1 MKYETVLNLLD
12 FHIQEYDDI
21 IQGKTPYKV
30 DEKKCLIEIRKLELL
45 KEEISL
51 LNEIET
57 HPENIPTIK
66 QKASSSFR
74 RFIENI

>member
-1 MKYETVLNLLD
+1 MKYESILKLLD

-21 IQGKTPYKV
+21 IQGKKPYQV
-30 DEKKCLIEIRKLELL
+30 DETKCLVEIRKLELL
-45 KEEISL
+45 KEEIIL

-57 HPENIPTIK
+57 HPENTPAIK

>member
-1 MKYETVLNLLD
+1 MKYESILKLLD

-21 IQGKTPYKV
+21 LQGKKPYRV
-30 DEKKCLIEIRKLELL
+30 DETKCLVEIRKLELL
-45 KEEISL
+45 KEEIIL

-57 HPENIPTIK
+57 HPENTPAIK
-66 QKASSSFR
+66 QKAVGSFK

>member
-1 MKYETVLNLLD
+1 MKYESILKLLD

-30 DEKKCLIEIRKLELL
+30 DETKCLVEIRKLELL
-45 KEEISL
+45 KEEIIL
-51 LNEIET
+51 LNEVET
-57 HPENIPTIK
+57 HPENIPAIK